1 MKLFLKLYI
10 IEKNISNKIYF
21 ISREIISYPSRC
33 VFFKYFLLFIKV
45 ILFSFFFFLMKYIF
59 IPDGYIIFSMNLLI

>member
-21 ISREIISYPSRC
+21 ISREIISYPSRR
-33 VFFKYFLLFIKV
+33 VFFKFI
-45 ILFSFFFFLMKYIF
+45 IH
-59 IPDGYIIFSMNLLI
+59 